1 MSSQGL
7 ARLGT
12 RRSALAGVP
21 WQATGS
27 PATAATAATITRP
40 CPPTRTRPL
49 LQTGRTA
56 LLTIAELLQNVS
68 SQHTQFNWELVFE
81 AQSGKAFPV
90 KLEIVSYN
98 ASRTPSNGQTIL
110 TLSSNS
116 TGIEIFGDNSIGR
129 EQRGARPSLS
139 AALLRAGLELPHPL
153 PVVTC
158 ALQISTFLPS
168 TPAAPLLGSS
178 PPASATPTM
187 HATLGPAR
195 S

>member
-1 MSSQGL
+1 MP
-7 ARLGT
+7 ACVELGPNWD
-12 RRSALAGVP
+12 REQPGPGAFGHPAECPGRSALAGHRQP
-21 WQATGS
+21 GDCS
-27 PATAATAATITRP
+27 NSSSITRP

-68 SQHTQFNWELVFE
+68 SKHTQFNWELVFE

-139 AALLRAGLELPHPL
+139 AAL
-153 PVVTC
+153 
-158 ALQISTFLPS
+158 
-168 TPAAPLLGSS
+168 
-178 PPASATPTM
+178 
-187 HATLGPAR
+187 
-195 S
+195 